1 MLRRQFV
8 RRGAYGLRMEVVF
21 PVAFGVIAAL
31 ATIGMFALA
40 RVALPGLREGWAGR
54 RESARAMRRPVPR
67 TAPAAG
73 YTSPRP
79 RRPLVPVM
87 DPAIRATPVRSPE
100 QIHWSMA
107 VRRANAAVDGAGTV
121 GGNGVGGG
129 AAAAGMDVEG
139 HGVGVAALEDKL
151 DANLSDY
158 PVVEAQ
164 RAYWQTNGS
173 TDCPRCPSSRRRGA
187 TFCLRCGRW
196 LPGNADAESIAAAPA
211 ADVPVSVMPGDA
223 QLRVV
228 GESHNQNTL
237 RSITGSG
244 SQQAR
249 VATTAVLFPEEDNQY
264 DANAIS
270 VWIQG
275 KKVGHLSREDA
286 AAMRA
291 GLLDLQTRVGGY
303 VAVPG
308 QIISGGPV
316 GTLGVFLRFNP
327 ADFRLETPAR
337 PASRPA
343 EGSGVRTGFGLALS
357 RDSGVDRYE
366 LDWVATM
373 PDDPAAA
380 VSMLENRLE
389 TEAQPVGRHFLF
401 AQFESHLYSMRAET
415 GALERF
421 DEMCERH
428 HAEMGVIAPALVEV
442 FGGIPLL
449 EVYKQAVIRHQKTH
463 HWSQAVE
470 WAERGIATYADHAL
484 KAADVEDLRVR
495 LNKSRAKLE
504 QAATPRQPRA
514 PRAKA
519 TDESPPA
526 IETLVCQNC
535 GRSWE
540 RQRVRGR
547 KPHYCPDCT
556 VTAGSP

>member
-1 MLRRQFV
+1 
-8 RRGAYGLRMEVVF
+8 MEVVF

-40 RVALPGLREGWAGR
+40 RVALPGLRDWWAGR
-54 RESARAMRRPVPR
+54 RESARAMRRPVLR
-67 TAPAAG
+67 TAPAAR

-107 VRRANAAVDGAGTV
+107 VRGANAAVDGAGTV

-129 AAAAGMDVEG
+129 AAAAGGDAGMDVEG

-151 DANLSDY
+151 DADLSDY
-158 PVVEAQ
+158 PVVVAQ

-173 TDCPRCPSSRRRGA
+173 TDCTGCSSSRRRGA
-187 TFCLRCGRW
+187 TFCLRCGRR
-196 LPGNADAESIAAAPA
+196 LRGNADAESIAAAPA
-211 ADVPVSVMPGDA
+211 ADVPVTVMPGDA
-223 QLRVV
+223 QLHVV
-228 GESHNQNTL
+228 GESHNQDAL

-308 QIISGGPV
+308 QIIAGGPV

-327 ADFRLETPAR
+327 ADFGLEAPAR

-343 EGSGVRTGFGLALS
+343 EGGGVRTGFGLALS
-357 RDSGVDRYE
+357 RDSGDDRYD

-373 PDDPAAA
+373 PDDPAVA

-401 AQFESHLYSMRAET
+401 AQFESYLYSMRDES

-421 DEMCERH
+421 DETCELH

-449 EVYKQAVIRHQKTH
+449 EVYKQAVIRHQKAH
-463 HWSQAVE
+463 DWSQAVE

-484 KAADVEDLRVR
+484 NPADVEDLRVR
-495 LNKSRAKLE
+495 LNKARAKLE

-526 IETLVCQNC
+526 IETLVCLSC
-535 GRSWE
+535 GRTWE

-556 VTAGSP
+556 VTAGPL